1 MKFEEFYQKYRD
13 ALYIFLY
20 KRTGNKETAEDIA
33 AETFFKLFK
42 LWETLDK
49 EEEKRLLAWMYTSA
63 RNLVIDN
70 YRKESKNTGLNFD
83 PALTENVYEEIAN
96 NLDMKEDLKQVYK
109 AIAKLPEEKQEVLEL
124 RFKHGMKNKEI
135 AEALGKSEGAVKMLV
150 YRSLIEIRDLISL
163 DNNK

>member
-1 MKFEEFYQKYRD
+1 MKFEEFYQKYKD

-20 KRTGNKETAEDIA
+20 KRTSNKETAEDIA

-42 LWETLDK
+42 LWDDLDK

-83 PALTENVYEEIAN
+83 PVLGENVYEEIAN
-96 NLDMKEDLKQVYK
+96 NLDMKQDLKQVYK

-163 DNNK
+163 DSNK